1 VFKEV
6 AADRLHSVVSNRL
19 RDDAG
24 LIEENPVAG
33 RIGVKNIH
41 ELPADSAADV
51 GDDPEAAPVVVIA
64 LLA

>member
-1 VFKEV
+1 
-6 AADRLHSVVSNRL
+6 VSNRL

-41 ELPADSAADV
+41 ELPADSAADI
-51 GDDPEAAPVVVIA
+51 GDDPEAAPVVVTA